1 MNYDFKVARRGPVQ
15 VMLHAPRGGPS
26 APRAPRDYFSWVTSE
41 VGQPGKMFPGSTGGA
56 KTLRDHVLL
65 VHPEPPMGIP
75 RAPESP
81 CRVLH
86 SIDWE
91 GEQALLELT
100 LVDART
106 VFGCHRTRGPG
117 GRERWLILL
126 VQVTSYPER
135 CAEHGGP
142 RSAFALASSVSA
154 FFSAFF
160 RSCAA
165 ARSTGRT
172 VTVLKFSIICMI
184 CDSDYH

>member
-1 MNYDFKVARRGPVQ
+1 
-15 VMLHAPRGGPS
+15 
-26 APRAPRDYFSWVTSE
+26 
-41 VGQPGKMFPGSTGGA
+41 
-56 KTLRDHVLL
+56 
-65 VHPEPPMGIP
+65 MGIP
-75 RAPESP
+75 RAAVSP
-81 CRVLH
+81 CSVLQ

-91 GEQALLELT
+91 GEQGHLELT

-106 VFGCHRTRGPG
+106 VFGCHRTRGPE
-117 GRERWLILL
+117 GRERWLIRAGEIN
-126 VQVTSYPER
+126 SFPER

-142 RSAFALASSVSA
+142 RSASFLAFTVSA

-172 VTVLKFSIICMI
+172 VTVLEFSIICMI